1 MRSIE
6 QLTTEILALP
16 SASRALLAEKLVESL
31 EFDTDEPLQTTWV
44 TKAKRRRDEVRNGTV
59 TPISGEEGF
68 AQVRQLLLSQI
79 ETLETIEELQQL
91 QQSIQSR
98 LTQHQT
104 APQADFL
111 QTLLASGLT
120 QQIKYPNSH
129 QSIERR
135 LVEVQGKPLSETIL
149 EERR

>member
-6 QLTTEILALP
+6 QLTTEVLALP

-31 EFDTDEPLQTTWV
+31 EFDTDETLQAIWV
-44 TKAKRRRDEVRNGTV
+44 AEAKKRRDEVRNGTV
-59 TPISGEEGF
+59 MPISGEEGF

-79 ETLETIEELQQL
+79 EMLETEELQKL

-120 QQIKYPNSH
+120 QRIKYPNSH

>member
-68 AQVRQLLLSQI
+68 AQVRQQLLSQI
-79 ETLETIEELQQL
+79 ETLETGELQQL

-98 LTQHQT
+98 LAQHQT
-104 APQADFL
+104 APQADFI
-111 QTLLASGLT
+111 QTLQDSGLT
-120 QQIKYPNSH
+120 QQIKYPTSQ

>member
-6 QLTTEILALP
+6 QLTTEVLALP
-16 SASRALLAEKLVESL
+16 SESRALLAKKLVESL
-31 EFDTDEPLQTTWV
+31 AFDTDETLQEIWV
-44 TKAKRRRDEVRNGTV
+44 TEAKRRRDEVREGTV

-68 AQVRQLLLSQI
+68 AQVRQLLLRQI
-79 ETLETIEELQQL
+79 ETLETEELQQL

-111 QTLLASGLT
+111 QTLLASRLT
-120 QQIKYPNSH
+120 QQIKYPTSH

-135 LVEVQGKPLSETIL
+135 LVEIQGKPISETIL